1 MHHKT
6 DTNNAIGLT
15 LSVIIWKFSH
25 CTSSGTMCFN
35 TIEDHTRNS
44 KLFPHIT
51 SDQSTRAMKKDFLDK
66 YSHLAR
72 IPKSVLRNIH
82 KTILDQI
89 VLDLCELNGNP
100 NSTRLDL
107 FWDELA
113 QYLEDTT
120 MTVDERRHTTMMHMS
135 IAISMHNLRHLQK
148 QHLNLP
154 PCPIA

>member
-1 MHHKT
+1 
-6 DTNNAIGLT
+6 
-15 LSVIIWKFSH
+15 
-25 CTSSGTMCFN
+25 MCFN
-35 TIEDHTRNS
+35 TIEDHARNS
-44 KLFPHIT
+44 KLIAQIT
-51 SDQSTRAMKKDFLDK
+51 ADQSTRVMKKDFLDK

-72 IPKSVLRNIH
+72 IPKSVLRNIY

-89 VLDLCELNGNP
+89 MLDLCEVNGNP

-120 MTVDERRHTTMMHMS
+120 MTVDERCHTTVMHMS
-135 IAISMHNLRHLQK
+135 IAISMRNLRHLQK
-148 QHLNLP
+148 KHLNLP

>member
-1 MHHKT
+1 
-6 DTNNAIGLT
+6 
-15 LSVIIWKFSH
+15 
-25 CTSSGTMCFN
+25 MCFN
-35 TIEDHTRNS
+35 TIEDHARNS
-44 KLFPHIT
+44 KLIAQIT
-51 SDQSTRAMKKDFLDK
+51 ADQSTRVMKKDFLDK

-72 IPKSVLRNIH
+72 IPKSVLRNIY

-89 VLDLCELNGNP
+89 MLDLCEVNGNP

-120 MTVDERRHTTMMHMS
+120 MTVDERRHTTVMHMS
-135 IAISMHNLRHLQK
+135 IAISMRNLRHLQK
-148 QHLNLP
+148 KHLNLP